1 MASRTERMVDRLKDL
16 QAGTPGIEA
25 SAVMSAD
32 GLVLASSLP
41 PEVEEDRVSAMS
53 AAMLALADRLAGEFR
68 RGKVDQVFI
77 RGSEGCVVLMP
88 VGGDAALTVL
98 VHSDAGLSTILQVM
112 KQAAQDLS
120 LLS

>member
-1 MASRTERMVDRLKDL
+1 VASRTERMVDRLKDL

-98 VHSDAGLSTILQVM
+98 VRNDAGLSTILQVM